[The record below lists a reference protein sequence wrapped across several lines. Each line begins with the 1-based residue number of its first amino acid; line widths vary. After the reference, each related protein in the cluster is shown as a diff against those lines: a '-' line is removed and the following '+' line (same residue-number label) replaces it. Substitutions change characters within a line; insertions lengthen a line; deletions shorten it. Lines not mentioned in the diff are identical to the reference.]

1 MLLNYYLL
9 KTNAC
14 FDKMTFV
21 QDTNELVR
29 IYSSGGEG
37 NG

>member
-9 KTNAC
+9 KTGGC
-14 FDKMTFV
+14 FGKMTFV

-29 IYSSGGEG
+29 IYSSGGER